1 MKLAARMM
9 AALGLVAVLGSAL
22 VAILPAGPV
31 SAAERDRPAQATT
44 VGDRTERI
52 RKAYRIE
59 PDGTLREVTPTAGV
73 APAAGETYAYVFYP
87 SYESDCWYGEMCI
100 WTGDYYSGWGLI
112 MGGSYAS
119 CQGWRFENTV
129 FQDHTWSIWNRVPGG
144 TSSIWDR
151 YADGSYRY
159 TKYARLATG
168 YKHDTRFSLIM
179 DAWTFDPANNCR
191 SLNLGHVDL

>member
-9 AALGLVAVLGSAL
+9 AALGLAALLGPAL
-22 VAILPAGPV
+22 VAGGPAGPV
-31 SAAERDRPAQATT
+31 SAADRDRPAQATT
-44 VGDRTERI
+44 VGDRTERV

-59 PDGTLREVTPTAGV
+59 PDGTAREVPSTAGV
-73 APAAGETYAYVFYP
+73 GPTGSTYAYVIYP
-87 SYESDCWYGEMCI
+87 AYQSDCLSGEMCI
-100 WTGDYYSGWGLI
+100 WTGDYYSGWGLF
-112 MGGSYAS
+112 MGGNYAS
-119 CQGWRFENTV
+119 CQGWRFEGTV

-144 TSSIWDR
+144 TSSIWNR

-179 DAWTFDPANNCR
+179 DAWAFEPANNCR
-191 SLNLGHVDL
+191 RLNLGYVDF